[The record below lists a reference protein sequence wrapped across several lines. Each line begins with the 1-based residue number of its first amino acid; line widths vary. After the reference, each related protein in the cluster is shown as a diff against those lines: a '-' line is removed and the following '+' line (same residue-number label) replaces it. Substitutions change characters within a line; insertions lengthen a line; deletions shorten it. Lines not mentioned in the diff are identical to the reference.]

1 MSRRASVVSRILTPL
16 VLPVGAACGLA
27 PVAGPAPQAATIVSP
42 SGSTVPERA
51 PAREPPALGQVVVGL
66 FDERNEA
73 DARSVYDR
81 DDEIAALVSPCY
93 ATARG
98 GDPSLVGWV
107 LAEVKLAYS
116 GPSPVR
122 VLDHSPLPD
131 SLVGCIAGR
140 LAAVAARDTDSPGM
154 ARRVYVSLR

>member
-1 MSRRASVVSRILTPL
+1 MSHRASVVSRILTAL
-16 VLPVGAACGLA
+16 VLPVGAACGVA
-27 PVAGPAPQAATIVSP
+27 PVAGPAPQVSP
-42 SGSTVPERA
+42 GPTIPERA

-122 VLDHSPLPD
+122 VLDHSQLPD

-140 LAAVAARDTDSPGM
+140 LSAVAARDTDSPGI